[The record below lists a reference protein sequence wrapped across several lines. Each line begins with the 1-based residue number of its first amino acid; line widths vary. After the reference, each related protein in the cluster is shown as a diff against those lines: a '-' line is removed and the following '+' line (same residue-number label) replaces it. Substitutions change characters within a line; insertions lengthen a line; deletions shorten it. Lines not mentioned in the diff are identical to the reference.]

1 MNQRV
6 RSNVNLWLPNYISD
20 KMNISGFCFFL
31 LILICC
37 ESAYSQNNPK
47 SVAEIRKEMAEI
59 RRTTDWSNQ
68 AKAAESQKKIEEL
81 SKQLQ
86 IASKVQQQQA
96 SGSPVDSARIIE
108 EVDYKM
114 KLWHQMLEG
123 VRNGERGDVLLATPI
138 REEIVEAYKN
148 DESPKVKNPQYFEE
162 QTFLCIDMSVPTIQ
176 RLIDQMENF
185 KSVKAL
191 LITCSKEPV
200 NVDLEDILH
209 KARNYPLEQ
218 LHIINFKQYVTVLP
232 DNLEQFANLK
242 ELSLFNNR
250 IQSLPESMATLT
262 SLKTLYL
269 DINPVSTVLPVI
281 LSLKNLEKLGLAK
294 TEIGNNEIEI
304 IQESLPACKILI
316 Q

>member
-1 MNQRV
+1 MNV
-6 RSNVNLWLPNYISD
+6 
-20 KMNISGFCFFL
+20 SGFCFFL
-31 LILICC
+31 LVLISC
-37 ESAYSQNNPK
+37 ESAYSQNNQR
-47 SVAEIRKEMAEI
+47 SVADIRKEMAEI
-59 RRTTDWSNQ
+59 RRTTDWSDP
-68 AKAAESQKKIEEL
+68 AKAAVSQKKIEDL

-86 IASKVQQQQA
+86 IAAKTQQQQA
-96 SGSPVDSARIIE
+96 SGLKVDSAGIE
-108 EVDYKM
+108 EEADFKM

-123 VRNGERGDVLLATPI
+123 VKNGEKGDVLLATPI

-176 RLIDQMENF
+176 RIIDQMENF

-209 KARNYPLEQ
+209 RARNYPLEQ
-218 LHIINFKQYVTVLP
+218 LHIINFKQFVTGLP
-232 DNLEQFANLK
+232 DNLEQFTHLK

-250 IQSLPESMATLT
+250 IQFLPESIASLT

-269 DINPVSTVLPVI
+269 DINPVSTVLPTI
-281 LSLKNLEKLGLAK
+281 TSLKELEKLGLAK
-294 TEIGNNEIEI
+294 TEIGINEIEI
-304 IQESLPACKILI
+304 IQESLPGCKILV